1 MSATPT
7 GGAVQAIRPCLWF
20 DDTAEEAMHY
30 YVDLFPDSH
39 IDDIVRY
46 PDESLNEH
54 FKGMSGKVLN
64 GRFTLNGTEFVC
76 LDGGP
81 AFTFNEAVSFT
92 VGCADQAEI
101 DHYWRAL
108 SAVPESEQCGWCK
121 DKFGVSWQILP
132 ATLDE
137 LMTGPGA
144 IQALMG
150 MHKISIA
157 GLVAAGS

>member
-1 MSATPT
+1 MTSVT
-7 GGAVQAIRPCLWF
+7 AIKPCLWF
-20 DDTAEEAMHY
+20 NDSAEEAMQY

-54 FKGMSGKVLN
+54 FKGMSDKVLN
-64 GRFTLNGTEFVC
+64 GRFTLSGTEFIC

-101 DHYWRAL
+101 DRYWAAL

-132 ATLDE
+132 ARLDE

-157 GLVAAGS
+157 ELEAAGA